1 LYEELSNF
9 GSVKRETM
17 NKFSEYLST
26 LFGIGYFPKAPGT
39 AGTLFAALLYFVLP
53 DFWFSSWQ
61 NSILALS
68 VILVGSVISVFF
80 ISKAEKGLGH
90 DNGRIVIDEFW
101 GYFIA
106 VLFLPKTL
114 IVIIA
119 AFVLFRIFDI
129 LKPEPVNAL
138 QKLSKGW
145 GVMADDIMAG
155 IYANIVLQIV
165 IRVIPKII
173 K

>member
-1 LYEELSNF
+1 
-9 GSVKRETM
+9 M

-39 AGTLFAALLYFVLP
+39 AGTLFAAIVYFALP
-53 DFWFSSWQ
+53 DKWFLGWQ
-61 NSILALS
+61 NSTIALI
-68 VILVGSVISVFF
+68 VILVGSIISVFF
-80 ISKAEKGLGH
+80 ISKAEEGLGH
-90 DNGRIVIDEFW
+90 DNGKIVLDEFW

-114 IVIIA
+114 IIIVA

-129 LKPEPVNAL
+129 LKPEPVNVL
-138 QKLSKGW
+138 QKLPKGW

-155 IYANIVLQIV
+155 VYANIVLQII
-165 IRVIPKII
+165 IRIIPKII

>member
-1 LYEELSNF
+1 
-9 GSVKRETM
+9 M

-39 AGTLFAALLYFVLP
+39 AGTLFAAIVFFVLP
-53 DFWFSSWQ
+53 DHWFSNWQ
-61 NSILALS
+61 NSSLVLI
-68 VILVGSVISVFF
+68 VILVGSFISVFF
-80 ISKAEKGLGH
+80 ISKAEKGMGH
-90 DNGRIVIDEFW
+90 DNGKIVLDEFW

-114 IVIIA
+114 IVIVS

-129 LKPEPVNAL
+129 LKPEPVNVL
-138 QKLSKGW
+138 QKLPKGW

-155 IYANIVLQIV
+155 VYTNIVLQIV
-165 IRVIPKII
+165 VRLIPKII

>member
-1 LYEELSNF
+1 
-9 GSVKRETM
+9 M
-17 NKFSEYLST
+17 NKFSEYIST

-39 AGTLFAALLYFVLP
+39 AGTLFAALVYFALP
-53 DFWFSSWQ
+53 NQWFNCWQ
-61 NSILALS
+61 NSSLAL
-68 VILVGSVISVFF
+68 IAIIAGSIISVFF
-80 ISKAEKGLGH
+80 ISKAEEGLGH
-90 DNGRIVIDEFW
+90 DNGKIVLDEFW

-114 IVIIA
+114 AVIVA

-129 LKPEPVNAL
+129 LKPEPINVL
-138 QKLSKGW
+138 QKLPKGW

-155 IYANIVLQIV
+155 VYANVVLQIV
-165 IRVIPKII
+165 IRVIPKFI

>member
-1 LYEELSNF
+1 
-9 GSVKRETM
+9 M
-17 NKFSEYLST
+17 KFSEYIST

-39 AGTLFAALLYFVLP
+39 AGTLFAAIVYFILP
-53 DFWFSSWQ
+53 DQWFYSWQ
-61 NSILALS
+61 NSIFALI
-68 VILVGSVISVFF
+68 VILICSIISVFF
-80 ISKAEKGLGH
+80 ISKAEIGLGH
-90 DNGRIVIDEFW
+90 DNGKIVLDEFW

-114 IVIIA
+114 PVIIA

-129 LKPEPVNAL
+129 LKPEPVDVL
-138 QKLSKGW
+138 QKLPGGW

-155 IYANIVLQIV
+155 VYSNLILQLA

>member
-1 LYEELSNF
+1 MYKL
-9 GSVKRETM
+9 
-17 NKFSEYLST
+17 SEYIST

-39 AGTLFAALLYFVLP
+39 AGTLFAAIVYFILP
-53 DFWFSSWQ
+53 DQWFYSWQ
-61 NSILALS
+61 NSILALIA
-68 VILVGSVISVFF
+68 ILICSIISVFF
-80 ISKAEKGLGH
+80 ISKAEIGLGH
-90 DNGRIVIDEFW
+90 DNGKIVLDEFW

-114 IVIIA
+114 PVIIA

-129 LKPEPVNAL
+129 LKPEPVDVL
-138 QKLSKGW
+138 QKLPGGW

-155 IYANIVLQIV
+155 VYSNIILQLA

>member
-1 LYEELSNF
+1 
-9 GSVKRETM
+9 M

-53 DFWFSSWQ
+53 DTWFYGWQ
-61 NSILALS
+61 ISILALIA
-68 VILVGSVISVFF
+68 ILVGSVISVFF
-80 ISKAEKGLGH
+80 ISKAEEGLGH
-90 DNGRIVIDEFW
+90 DNGKIVLDEFW

-114 IVIIA
+114 IIIVA

-138 QKLSKGW
+138 QKLPKGW

-155 IYANIVLQIV
+155 IYANIVLQIMTRLV
-165 IRVIPKII
+165 PKII
-173 K
+173 KIN

>member
-1 LYEELSNF
+1 
-9 GSVKRETM
+9 M
-17 NKFSEYLST
+17 KFSEYLST
-26 LFGIGYFPKAPGT
+26 MFGIGYFPKAPGT
-39 AGTLFAALLYFVLP
+39 AGTLFAAIVYFALP
-53 DFWFSSWQ
+53 DHWFGNWH
-61 NSILALS
+61 NSTLALLA
-68 VILVGSVISVFF
+68 ILIGSIISVFF
-80 ISKAEKGLGH
+80 ISKAEEGLGH
-90 DNGRIVIDEFW
+90 DNGKIVLDEFW

-129 LKPEPVNAL
+129 LKPEPVNVL
-138 QKLSKGW
+138 QKLPKGW

-165 IRVIPKII
+165 IRIIPKII

>member
-1 LYEELSNF
+1 
-9 GSVKRETM
+9 M

-39 AGTLFAALLYFVLP
+39 AGTLFAAIVYFALP
-53 DFWFSSWQ
+53 DQWFANWQ
-61 NSILALS
+61 NSSLVLIAILL
-68 VILVGSVISVFF
+68 GSIMSVFF
-80 ISKAEKGLGH
+80 ISKAEERLGH
-90 DNGRIVIDEFW
+90 DNGKIVLDEFW

-114 IVIIA
+114 LMIAA

-129 LKPEPVNAL
+129 LKPEPVNVL
-138 QKLSKGW
+138 QKLPKGW

-155 IYANIVLQIV
+155 VYANVVLQIL
-165 IRVIPKII
+165 IRLIPKFI

>member
-1 LYEELSNF
+1 
-9 GSVKRETM
+9 M
-17 NKFSEYLST
+17 NKLSEYIST

-39 AGTLFAALLYFVLP
+39 AGTLFAAIIYFTLP
-53 DFWFSSWQ
+53 DQWFHGWQ
-61 NSILALS
+61 NSIIALI
-68 VILVGSVISVFF
+68 VILIGSAISVFF
-80 ISKAEKGLGH
+80 ISKAEIGLGH
-90 DNGRIVIDEFW
+90 DNGKIVLDEFW

-129 LKPEPVNAL
+129 LKPEPVNVL
-138 QKLSKGW
+138 QKLPKGW

-155 IYANIVLQIV
+155 VYANIVLQIV
-165 IRVIPKII
+165 IRLIPKVI

>member
-1 LYEELSNF
+1 
-9 GSVKRETM
+9 M

-39 AGTLFAALLYFVLP
+39 AGTLFAAIVYFALP
-53 DFWFSSWQ
+53 DNWQ
-61 NSILALS
+61 NPIFALMA
-68 VILVGSVISVFF
+68 ILVGSLISVFF
-80 ISKAEKGLGH
+80 ISKAEEGLGH
-90 DNGRIVIDEFW
+90 DNGKIVLDEFW
-101 GYFIA
+101 GYLIA

-114 IVIIA
+114 VIIIA

-129 LKPEPVNAL
+129 LKPEPVDVL
-138 QKLSKGW
+138 QKLPKGW

-165 IRVIPKII
+165 IRLIPNII